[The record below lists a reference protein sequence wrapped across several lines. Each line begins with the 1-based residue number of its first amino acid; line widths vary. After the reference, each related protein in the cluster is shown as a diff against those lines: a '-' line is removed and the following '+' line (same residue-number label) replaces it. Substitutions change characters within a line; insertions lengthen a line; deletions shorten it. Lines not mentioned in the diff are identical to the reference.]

1 MAPQNAALRNL
12 KVCMKGA
19 KTQADRDA
27 CQATFE
33 NAPGGGTTTGGKVFG
48 TADGNGVF
56 VTDGGKVFTGGK
68 VF

>member
-1 MAPQNAALRNL
+1 MAPQNAALKKL
-12 KVCMKGA
+12 QVCMKGA
-19 KTQADRDA
+19 NTQAERDA

-33 NAPGGGTTTGGKVFG
+33 KSQGATTDGGKVFG

-56 VTDGGKVFTGGK
+56 VTDSGKVFTGGK